1 MCIFFAISYKN
12 IGYDLTGGEWEE
24 GVTLKLFNEK
34 KNHELLILIDAICIF
49 FMFLSAA
56 ITNTFWEQIVLF
68 IYFLCVFAVFREGK
82 RRNRGDPVKKPS
94 KFQFICSWSMNKPE
108 NLII

>member
-1 MCIFFAISYKN
+1 MYKEAFCVYFLRYRTN
-12 IGYDLTGGEWEE
+12 IGYDLTRGEWEE

-68 IYFLCVFAVFREGK
+68 IYFL
-82 RRNRGDPVKKPS
+82 
-94 KFQFICSWSMNKPE
+94 
-108 NLII
+108 